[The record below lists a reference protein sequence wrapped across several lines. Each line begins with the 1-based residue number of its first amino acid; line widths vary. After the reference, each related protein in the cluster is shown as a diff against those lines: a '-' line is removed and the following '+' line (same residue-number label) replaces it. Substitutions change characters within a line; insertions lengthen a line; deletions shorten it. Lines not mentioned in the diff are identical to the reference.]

1 MHGAASCDETGTEIS
16 KDRATPSH
24 KKYQCISMAY
34 KHVREATEPSW
45 RSPFLPGGKICRL
58 PHAKAP
64 GVIASREYGLY

>member
-1 MHGAASCDETGTEIS
+1 MHGTASCNDTGTEIS

-24 KKYQCISMAY
+24 KKYQYISMSY
-34 KHVREATEPSW
+34 WHVRETTEPSR

-58 PHAKAP
+58 PHAKAA